1 MNHSHPPP
9 STRDWFVLF
18 ALAFVWG
25 FSFILIKR
33 AVAIFTPMQAAMWR
47 MSLATA
53 AYLPVALL
61 YWSKIQWKS
70 WKYYIIVA
78 LSGSAI
84 PNFIFSFAQKH
95 VSSSLA
101 GVLNSL
107 TPLFTL
113 ILGALFFQLSLS
125 KGKISGV
132 LMGFTGATI
141 LIVFNA
147 NSAVEGNTAY
157 AFLCAFATIFYAINS
172 NVVGKYLRGHHPA
185 GIAAGAFLL
194 MGIPFWIGL
203 FWSGGWEMAHTHPDG
218 LKGVGYLAIL
228 AVVSTTV
235 ASIIYFTL
243 MQRTG
248 PIFATSV
255 TFLLPVVSTIIGA
268 LDGESIGM
276 WDMIGTAIILV
287 GLYLARK

>member
-1 MNHSHPPP
+1 MHHSHPPP
-9 STRDWFVLF
+9 STRDWLTLF

-33 AVAIFTPMQAAMWR
+33 SIAIFTPMQAAMWR
-47 MSLATA
+47 MSLATL

-61 YWSKIQWKS
+61 YWSKIEWKY
-70 WKYYIIVA
+70 WKYYMVVA

-113 ILGALFFQLSLS
+113 ILGALFFQLTLS
-125 KGKISGV
+125 KGKIMGV
-132 LMGFTGATI
+132 VMGFIGATI

-147 NSAVEGNTAY
+147 NSAVEGNMAY
-157 AFLCAFATIFYAINS
+157 ALLCAFATIFYAINS
-172 NVVGKYLRGHHPA
+172 NVIGKYLRGHHPA
-185 GIAAGAFLL
+185 AIASGAFLL
-194 MGIPFWIGL
+194 LGIPFIAGL
-203 FWSGGWEMAHTHPDG
+203 FWSGGWEAAHTHPDG
-218 LKGVGYLAIL
+218 WKGVGYLSIL
-228 AVVSTTV
+228 AVVSTTI

-255 TFLLPVVSTIIGA
+255 TFLLPVMTIIIGA
-268 LDGESIGM
+268 IDGEAIGI
-276 WDMIGTAIILV
+276 WDMAGTGVILY
-287 GLYLARK
+287 GLFLARK